1 MGIGQLSTQAA
12 WYLMVLVL
20 AMLLPPHAFGT
31 VAIGVTIVGAASLIA
46 ASGTTGSII
55 AATHATR
62 EQIRSAVRL
71 NLAIGAVLTALIVVG
86 AGPLVRTL
94 AAGADVDAVRVMG
107 LCVILACSAAVPV
120 ALVRKTLNFRRYA
133 AITSGAAFLTAAA
146 AIAAALLGAGV
157 WALVVRQVA
166 YQGFIALFSWIAAR
180 DLLGGVA
187 QSGEWHEE
195 RTPDKDRLAFLAVSA
210 SFFAGF
216 VLDNAIVGAAT
227 DAVHLGFYAL
237 AFTLGFAPFTQ
248 FGTQLG
254 QVLFPAAAATSDLET
269 VARRTLK
276 AARLVTLLLAPLVPI
291 AIVLSPVLLPRVLGD
306 EWRPIVVPFQIF
318 LVLGVGHA
326 IGNTIAEALAG
337 TGNMRRRAPVECL
350 WAALTLAAIAV
361 LVQADGIRGAA
372 AARVLVF
379 IPLMWWYSVHGM
391 RLLGSDG
398 REAWLALRGVLL
410 PVAAEGLVIAAIA
423 LGLASAGSPAAVTAM
438 VSAAAGAVVVLGL
451 LLAAPSKPLRE
462 GGAVLRLVGLGR

>member
-1 MGIGQLSTQAA
+1 MGIGQLGTQAA

-20 AMLLPPHAFGT
+20 AMLLPPRAFGT

-55 AATHATR
+55 AATQATR

-71 NLAIGAVLTALIVVG
+71 NLTIGAILTTVIAVG

-94 AAGADVDAVRVMG
+94 AAGGNVNAVRVMG

-120 ALVRKTLNFRRYA
+120 ALIRKTLDFRRYA
-133 AITSGAAFLTAAA
+133 AITSGAAFLTAAG

-180 DLLGGVA
+180 HLLSGVA
-187 QSGEWHEE
+187 HGGGWHEE

-216 VLDNAIVGAAT
+216 VLDNAVVGAAT
-227 DAVHLGFYAL
+227 DAVQLGFYAL

-254 QVLFPAAAATSDLET
+254 QVLFPAAAATPDLQT
-269 VARRTLK
+269 VARRTFK
-276 AARLVTLLLAPLVPI
+276 AARLVTLVLAPLVPI
-291 AIVLSPVLLPRVLGD
+291 AIVLSPVLLPGLLGE

-318 LVLGVGHA
+318 VVLGVGHA

-337 TGNMRRRAPVECL
+337 TGNMRRRAPVECA
-350 WAALTLAAIAV
+350 WAALTLAVIAI
-361 LVQADGIRGAA
+361 LVRVDGIRGAA

-379 IPLMWWYSVHGM
+379 VPLMWWYIVRGTG
-391 RLLGSDG
+391 LLGSHG

-410 PVAAEGLVIAAIA
+410 PVAAEGLVIAAVQ
-423 LGLASAGSPAAVTAM
+423 LGLTFAGAPAAVAAI

-451 LLAAPSKPLRE
+451 LLTVPSKPLRE